1 MNLIQTLTLR
11 WRSLQRFLFVH
22 SQESRLP
29 VQDVP
34 RPTEEKRK
42 EFKHVASSTALVS
55 VMVLLSRGLGFV
67 RDAIIAALF
76 GQGSVVDAY
85 RYGFQIPD
93 MLWMLVAGGVMYA
106 AYVPVITAY
115 MTRDEEEEAWK
126 TFSILMTLLF
136 CVLTVIVPLCWIFA
150 QPLLSHFLAPGLA
163 ETVVEKGRVIHPLNL
178 AVTLTRIVLPAQ
190 YCFFLGS
197 LMMGMLQSKKRFL
210 IPTLGPVIYNLG
222 IIFVGVAFHRRF
234 GIAAFSW
241 GALSGAFIGNLLMQ
255 AFAIRKIGARFTPSL
270 DLKHEGVRKCGSLA
284 LPVICGISLPQ
295 MDSTVNGIVIASIAG
310 GRAILENTNRLM
322 QLPLGIVGQALG
334 IAILPTLSAQA
345 AENDIPRF
353 KDMVNFGVRMAM
365 YLTLPLATLLAVLA
379 RPIIAVVFQRGQFT
393 PADTAHAVPSLV
405 CYSIGIGAYSAQAIV
420 ARAFYARHDT
430 WTPVLGGMSIAF
442 GIFLPLNFILTHFM
456 NVDPVHQPWLAT
468 RGPALATAIGATLNF
483 SLLFYLLQRKL
494 GGMNIR
500 RIGLSFVKTS
510 IGCVALA
517 AFAEAVS
524 FWITHGW
531 KPARLGSLLEVLIG
545 GGGGLALFA
554 LRTYLQGSE
563 EARQVGD
570 IFLSRLRR
578 RSA

>member
-1 MNLIQTLTLR
+1 MNLIQSLTFR
-11 WRSLQRFLFVH
+11 WRSLQRFLFIRN
-22 SQESRLP
+22 QESRLP
-29 VQDVP
+29 VQDLP
-34 RPTEEKRK
+34 RPAEEKRK

-126 TFSILMTLLF
+126 TFSILLTLLF
-136 CVLTVIVPLCWIFA
+136 CVLSVVVPLCWIFA
-150 QPLLSHFLAPGLA
+150 RPLLSHFLAPGLA
-163 ETVVEKGRVIHPLNL
+163 ETVVEKGHVIHPLSL

-197 LMMGMLQSKKRFL
+197 LMMGMLQSKKRFW

-222 IIFVGVAFHRRF
+222 IIFVGVAFHHRF

-241 GALSGAFIGNLLMQ
+241 GALAGAFIGNLLIQ
-255 AFAIRKIGARFTPSL
+255 VFAIRKIGAKFTPSL
-270 DLKHEGVRKCGSLA
+270 DLKHEGVRKCGRLA

-295 MDSTVNGIVIASIAG
+295 MDSTVNGIVIASVAG

-353 KDMVNFGVRMAM
+353 KDMVNFGVRMAI

-379 RPIIAVVFQRGQFT
+379 RPIIAVVFQHGQFT
-393 PADTAHAVPSLV
+393 HDDTAHAVPSLV
-405 CYSIGIGAYSAQAIV
+405 CYAIGIGAYSAQAIV

-430 WTPVLGGMSIAF
+430 WTPVLGGMSVGF
-442 GIFLPLNFILTHFM
+442 GIFLPLNFVLTHYL
-456 NVDPVHQPWLAT
+456 NVDPIHQPWLAT

-483 SLLFYLLQRKL
+483 GLLFYLLQRKL
-494 GGMNIR
+494 GGMNMR
-500 RIGLSFVKTS
+500 RIAVSFVKTVV
-510 IGCVALA
+510 GCAALA
-517 AFAEAVS
+517 AFAGAAS
-524 FWITHGW
+524 AWITREW
-531 KPARLGSLLEVLIG
+531 QPARFGSLLEVLIG
-545 GGGGLALFA
+545 GGGGLVIFA
-554 LRTYLQGSE
+554 LLTHLQGSE
-563 EARQVGD
+563 EARQVGE

-578 RSA
+578 RRS